1 MSDGHEHEHG
11 EGCGHDHD
19 SGGHDHAE
27 HEHGEGCGH
36 DHDHGGHDH
45 AEHEHGE
52 GCGHDHDHAEHEHGE
67 GCGHDHGGH
76 DHAHER
82 KERPVG
88 VRDAEDGTKACQ
100 LELAYVLPDENNEIG
115 RFEKLEA
122 HINKRAGISDIH
134 IRRDLGWAEV
144 CIHYDPAK
152 GTQDEVV
159 ALVRASAAEIARRY
173 KAKSWFVRGMDS
185 AQSGYHIEYA
195 LSRLKGV
202 LEVNVSYGAERLFIE
217 YDVEATS
224 PGAIEKRVEALGF
237 ELEEPEEG
245 HACCSHSHGGG
256 LAPKLEVPLSVAA
269 GVILAV
275 GLGVEHFAHVAPI
288 VPTLLYASAGA
299 MAGFFPVRGA
309 FTSVKLLKFDIETLT
324 VLAAV
329 GAAVLGAW
337 FEAGLLLFLFSLGHA
352 LEHRALERA
361 RRAIDALGKLRPE
374 TARVRRGGEV
384 VDVPVSQVKRGDRV
398 LVRPGDRVPLD
409 GTIREGRSSLDQ
421 STVTGESVPV
431 SKGPGESVFAGT
443 INAESAIEVE
453 VTRLSNESAIAKV
466 ITLVAEAE
474 ARKGKAQRFTKKI
487 EQRFAPLVLLAAPT
501 LAVVLVVLD
510 QMKHADHALSF
521 SVKESLLR
529 AISLLVA
536 ASPCALAISTPA
548 AVLSAVARAARGGV
562 LMKGGAHLEELGSV
576 TAMAFDKTGTL
587 TVGKPK
593 LVSIWT
599 AAGVTEGDLLSVAA
613 GVESLS
619 SHPLAKAVV
628 DGARAKGFDPAR
640 AVGCEAVHGKG
651 IRSMVDGKAV
661 AIGSLDLFDAAK
673 VPEAVKAE
681 VLRLQDLGQTTM
693 IVRRGLD
700 FIGVIG
706 VADTLRPEARG
717 ALAAIRALGIKRT
730 FMLSGDNLRVATAI
744 GKEVGIDEPRAP
756 LMPEGKVN
764 ALKEIAREG
773 GVAMVGD
780 GVNDAPALA
789 AASVGVAMGGAGSDV
804 ALETA
809 DVVLM
814 SDDLRQLPFA
824 VALAREANRTVR
836 VNLAISLGVAMILI
850 VASIFGFVRISHAVV
865 LHEGSTMVVVL
876 NGLRLLLFKH

>member
-1 MSDGHEHEHG
+1 M
-11 EGCGHDHD
+11 
-19 SGGHDHAE
+19 
-27 HEHGEGCGH
+27 
-36 DHDHGGHDH
+36 
-45 AEHEHGE
+45 
-52 GCGHDHDHAEHEHGE
+52 
-67 GCGHDHGGH
+67 
-76 DHAHER
+76 
-82 KERPVG
+82 
-88 VRDAEDGTKACQ
+88 RDAEDGTKACQ
-100 LELAYVLPDENNEIG
+100 LELSFVLPDENNEIG

-144 CIHYDPAK
+144 CIHYDPSK
-152 GTQDEVV
+152 GTQAEVI

-202 LEVNVSYGAERLFIE
+202 LEVNVSYGAERLFVE
-217 YDVEATS
+217 YDVENTS

-269 GVILAV
+269 GVTLAV

-288 VPTLLYASAGA
+288 IPTLLYASAGA

-409 GTIREGRSSLDQ
+409 GVIREGRSSLDQ

-431 SKGPGESVFAGT
+431 SKGPGENVFAGT
-443 INAESAIEVE
+443 INAESAIDVE

-487 EQRFAPLVLLAAPT
+487 EQKFAPLVLLAAPT

-510 QMKHADHALSF
+510 QMRHADHALTF

-587 TVGKPK
+587 TVGKPR

-599 AAGVTEGDLLSVAA
+599 AEGVTEGDLLSVAA

-628 DGARAKGFDPAR
+628 DGAKAKGFEPAR

-651 IRSMVDGKAV
+651 IRSMVGGKAV

-673 VPEAVKAE
+673 VPEVVKAE
-681 VLRLQDLGQTTM
+681 VLKLQDRGQTTM
-693 IVRRGLD
+693 VVRRGLD

-706 VADTLRPEARG
+706 VADTLRPEAKK
-717 ALAAIRALGIKRT
+717 ALA
-730 FMLSGDNLRVATAI
+730 
-744 GKEVGIDEPRAP
+744 
-756 LMPEGKVN
+756 
-764 ALKEIAREG
+764 EIARARHHAHRDALGRQPPRGDGHRQGGRHRRASRAPHARGQGQRAQGDRPRGRRRDGRRRRERRAGARG
-773 GVAMVGD
+773 GVGGRGD
-780 GVNDAPALA
+780 GRRGLRRGARDGRRGAHERRPRAAPLRGGARARGQPHGEGEPRHLARRRDDPHRRVDLRLRAHQPRRGAPRGQHDGGRAQRPAAPA
-789 AASVGVAMGGAGSDV
+789 VQ
-804 ALETA
+804 ALR
-809 DVVLM
+809 
-814 SDDLRQLPFA
+814 LRFY
-824 VALAREANRTVR
+824 REARRVVAHSRSPRHVTIEVR
-836 VNLAISLGVAMILI
+836 RAATQNAGLHPWTSSSFEVLAPTTS
-850 VASIFGFVRISHAVV
+850 SRSTWRSHAVA
-865 LHEGSTMVVVL
+865 SWS
-876 NGLRLLLFKH
+876 

>member
-1 MSDGHEHEHG
+1 MSDGHEHSHEH
-11 EGCGHDHD
+11 EAHDHEH
-19 SGGHDHAE
+19 S

-45 AEHEHGE
+45 SSHEHGE
-52 GCGHDHDHAEHEHGE
+52 ACGHDHDHGGHEHGE
-67 GCGHDHGGH
+67 ACGHDHDHGGH
-76 DHAHER
+76 DHEHAH

-88 VRDAEDGTKACQ
+88 TRNAEDGTVACQ
-100 LELAYVLPDENNEIG
+100 LELSFVLPDESNEVG

-122 HINKRAGISDIH
+122 HINKRHGISDIH

-144 CIHYDPAK
+144 CIHYDPAAGK
-152 GTQDEVV
+152 LDDVV
-159 ALVRASAAEIARRY
+159 ALVRASGAEIAQRY

-202 LEVNVSYGAERLFIE
+202 LEVNVAYGSERLFVE
-217 YDVEATS
+217 YDAQETS
-224 PGAIEKRVEALGF
+224 PRAIEKRVEALGF
-237 ELEEPEEG
+237 ELEEPESG

-256 LAPKLEVPLSVAA
+256 LAPKLEVPLSVGAGFVLAA
-269 GVILAV
+269 GLAI
-275 GLGVEHFAHVAPI
+275 EHFTAMPAI
-288 VPTLLYASAGA
+288 VPTAMYATAGL

-309 FTSVKLLKFDIETLT
+309 PTSVKLFKFDIETLT

-384 VDVPVSQVKRGDRV
+384 VELPVGQVKRGDRV
-398 LVRPGDRVPLD
+398 LVRAGDRVPLD

-431 SKGPGESVFAGT
+431 SKGPGEAVFAGT
-443 INAESAIEVE
+443 INAEAAIEVE
-453 VTRLSNESAIAKV
+453 VTRLSSESAIAKV
-466 ITLVAEAE
+466 INLVTEAE

-487 EQRFAPLVLLAAPT
+487 EQRFAPLVLAAAPT

-510 QMKHADHALSF
+510 QMRHADHALSL

-562 LMKGGAHLEELGSV
+562 LMKGGAHLEELGNVSS
-576 TAMAFDKTGTL
+576 MAFDKTGTL

-593 LVSIWT
+593 LVSVWTASGVSENDLLAT
-599 AAGVTEGDLLSVAA
+599 AAGVEA
-613 GVESLS
+613 LS

-628 DGARAKGFDPAR
+628 DGAKARGVEPDRAT
-640 AVGCEAVHGKG
+640 GCEAVHGKG
-651 IRSMVDGKAV
+651 IRSMVGGKAV
-661 AIGSLDLFDAAK
+661 AIGSLDLFDASK
-673 VPEAVKAE
+673 VPDAVKAE
-681 VLRLQDLGQTTM
+681 VTRLQDAGQTTM
-693 IVRRGLD
+693 IVRKGLD

-706 VADTLRPEARG
+706 VADTLRPEARD
-717 ALAAIRALGIKRT
+717 ALARIRALGIKRT
-730 FMLSGDNLRVATAI
+730 VMLSGDNLRVATAI

-756 LMPEGKVN
+756 LMPEGKVL
-764 ALKEIAREG
+764 ALKELGREG

-836 VNLAISLGVAMILI
+836 INLFISLGVSAVLIL
-850 VASIFGFVRISHAVV
+850 ASIFGWVRISHAVV

-876 NGLRLLLFKH
+876 NGLRLLLFRH